1 MFAKIEHG
9 PLMDRVYRHQRHF
22 YDATRKYYLLG
33 RDPMIAGLMPPA
45 NGSILEIG
53 CGTGHNLPMLASF
66 GTVDAIE
73 IDPAAL
79 IAAHRAAR
87 SGGAAVIGHYH
98 SHPTGLAEPSPRDAA
113 DAAPDGS
120 IWLIAG
126 GGQVTAWRAV
136 AAGRRHGRF
145 DPLALACAG
154 VTPASQGKNSSKDF
168 A

>member
-1 MFAKIEHG
+1 MTVTISSDTLDFLLITAAAS
-9 PLMDRVYRHQRHF
+9 PDREVCGL
-22 YDATRKYYLLG
+22 LLG
-33 RDPMIAGLMPPA
+33 QGDRIARVVPCA
-45 NGSILEIG
+45 NVAAEPW
-53 CGTGHNLPMLASF
+53 HRF
-66 GTVDAIE
+66 E

-87 SGGAAVIGHYH
+87 GGGAAVIGHYH

-136 AAGRRHGRF
+136 AAGERHGRF
-145 DPLALACAG
+145 DPLALACA
-154 VTPASQGKNSSKDF
+154 
-168 A
+168 

>member
-1 MFAKIEHG
+1 MAVTISSEALETIRIAVAASPDVEVCG
-9 PLMDRVYRHQRHF
+9 L
-22 YDATRKYYLLG
+22 LLG
-33 RDPMIAGLMPPA
+33 QGDHIVRAVACA
-45 NGSILEIG
+45 NVAAEPW
-53 CGTGHNLPMLASF
+53 HRF
-66 GTVDAIE
+66 E

-87 SGGAAVIGHYH
+87 GNAVGVLGHYH
-98 SHPTGLAEPSPRDAA
+98 SHPTGLAQPSPRDAA

-145 DPLALACAG
+145 DPLDLACVD
-154 VTPASQGKNSSKDF
+154 VTAAPQGPHSSRDF

>member
-1 MFAKIEHG
+1 MTVTISSDTLDFIRTAAAASPDWEVCG
-9 PLMDRVYRHQRHF
+9 L
-22 YDATRKYYLLG
+22 LLG
-33 RDPMIAGLMPPA
+33 EGDRIDGAQACA
-45 NGSILEIG
+45 NVAAEPW
-53 CGTGHNLPMLASF
+53 HRF
-66 GTVDAIE
+66 E

-87 SGGAAVIGHYH
+87 AGGAGVIGHYH

-145 DPLALACAG
+145 DPLTLACA
-154 VTPASQGKNSSKDF
+154 
-168 A
+168 

>member
-1 MFAKIEHG
+1 MTVTISSDALDFLLISAESS
-9 PLMDRVYRHQRHF
+9 PDREICGLV
-22 YDATRKYYLLG
+22 LG
-33 RDPMIAGLMPPA
+33 EGDHIARLVPCSNVAAEPW
-45 NGSILEIG
+45 
-53 CGTGHNLPMLASF
+53 HRF
-66 GTVDAIE
+66 E

-87 SGGAAVIGHYH
+87 SGRPAVIGHYH

-113 DAAPDGS
+113 DAVPDGS

-126 GGQVTAWRAV
+126 GNQVTAWRAV

-145 DPLALACAG
+145 DPLDLACVDGMAA
-154 VTPASQGKNSSKDF
+154 PQGEDSSRDF

>member
-1 MFAKIEHG
+1 MTVTISSDTLDFIRAAAAASPDLEVCG
-9 PLMDRVYRHQRHF
+9 L
-22 YDATRKYYLLG
+22 LLG
-33 RDPMIAGLMPPA
+33 EGDRIDGAQPCA
-45 NGSILEIG
+45 NVAAEPW
-53 CGTGHNLPMLASF
+53 HRF
-66 GTVDAIE
+66 E

-87 SGGAAVIGHYH
+87 AGGGGVIGHYH

-126 GGQVTAWRAV
+126 GGRVTAWRAV

-145 DPLALACAG
+145 DPLTLACA
-154 VTPASQGKNSSKDF
+154 
-168 A
+168 

>member
-1 MFAKIEHG
+1 MTVTISSDVLDFIRAAAAAS
-9 PLMDRVYRHQRHF
+9 P
-22 YDATRKYYLLG
+22 DAEVCGLLLG
-33 RDPMIAGLMPPA
+33 EGDRIESACPCVNVAAEPW
-45 NGSILEIG
+45 
-53 CGTGHNLPMLASF
+53 HRF
-66 GTVDAIE
+66 E

-87 SGGAAVIGHYH
+87 GGGAGVIGHYH

-113 DAAPDGS
+113 DAAPDGH

-145 DPLALACAG
+145 DPLTLACA
-154 VTPASQGKNSSKDF
+154 
-168 A
+168 

>member
-1 MFAKIEHG
+1 MTVTISS
-9 PLMDRVYRHQRHF
+9 
-22 YDATRKYYLLG
+22 DALDLICKSATASPDYEVCGLLLG
-33 RDPMIAGLMPPA
+33 EGDHVSRAVPCD
-45 NGSILEIG
+45 NV
-53 CGTGHNLPMLASF
+53 ASEPSHRF
-66 GTVDAIE
+66 E

-87 SGGAAVIGHYH
+87 IGGPAVIGHYH

-126 GGQVTAWRAV
+126 GGTVTAWRAV

-145 DPLALACAG
+145 DPLTLACA
-154 VTPASQGKNSSKDF
+154 
-168 A
+168 